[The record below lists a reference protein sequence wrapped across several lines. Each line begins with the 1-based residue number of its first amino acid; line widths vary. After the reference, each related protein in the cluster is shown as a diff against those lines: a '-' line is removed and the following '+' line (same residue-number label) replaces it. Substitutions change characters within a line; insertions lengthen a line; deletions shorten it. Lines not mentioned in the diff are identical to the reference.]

1 MVYVLTVSLSG
12 LESQFDITRLSYV
25 TTQGIPYDFKSVMH
39 YGAYAFSI
47 DRSRLPTIEPLD
59 SSIPLSELGQREG
72 FSPSDIVHVNTLYCG
87 GGTRKYQCT
96 GSLYAT
102 RLSVAKLAVQWS
114 VYNSLHYNYSKL
126 INRIGVCVF
135 SNIELYIRDF

>member
-1 MVYVLTVSLSG
+1 MTVVYVLIVSLSG

-47 DRSRLPTIEPLD
+47 DRRRLPTIEPLD
-59 SSIPLSELGQREG
+59 SNIPLSELGQREG

-87 GGTRKYQCT
+87 GGTRKHQ
-96 GSLYAT
+96 
-102 RLSVAKLAVQWS
+102 
-114 VYNSLHYNYSKL
+114 
-126 INRIGVCVF
+126 
-135 SNIELYIRDF
+135 